1 VEAAPAAEL
10 GIGQPRGAEGSE
22 VPKKLVSQ
30 AELSGQLKDHVTF
43 IRASCGLY
51 DSGHGGEAKRIAT
64 SVRVLVHDTDVSHS
78 LLEQLG
84 YKQTLQ
90 FLTLALPNKSYN
102 RGPYHGLLDIDLAN
116 RVYVPKL
123 DQVPP
128 RPISFRDWWSDA
140 VLKDGDG
147 TLYTRRDLVLAL
159 ANKDGG
165 AHVDPEM
172 DEAYERLTRE
182 NHVGY
187 EVAVGGKSIKWRENP
202 VFPSVRQIGHEIL
215 ETLKAVPE
223 GK

>member
-1 VEAAPAAEL
+1 M
-10 GIGQPRGAEGSE
+10 
-22 VPKKLVSQ
+22 PKKPVSQ
-30 AELSGQLKDHVTF
+30 AELMGQLRDHITF

-51 DSGHGGEAKRIAT
+51 DSGHVGEAKRIAT
-64 SVRVLVHDTDVSHS
+64 SIRVLVHDTATSHS

-84 YKQTLQ
+84 FKRTLK
-90 FLTLALPNKSYN
+90 FLSLAIANKPYN
-102 RGPYHGLLDIDLAN
+102 LDTYHGLVDIELVK
-116 RVYVPKL
+116 RIYVSKL

-128 RPISFRDWWSDA
+128 RPMSFRDWWDEV

-147 TLYTRRDLVLAL
+147 TLYSRRELVLAL

-172 DEAYERLTRE
+172 DEAYERFTRE

-187 EVAVGGKSIKWRENP
+187 EVAVGGKPIKWHENP

-223 GK
+223 GR

>member
-1 VEAAPAAEL
+1 
-10 GIGQPRGAEGSE
+10 
-22 VPKKLVSQ
+22 VPKKPVSQ
-30 AELSGQLKDHVTF
+30 AELLGQLKDHITF

-90 FLTLALPNKSYN
+90 FLTFAVPNKPYN
-102 RGPYHGLLDIDLAN
+102 LGPYHGLLNIELVK

-128 RPISFRDWWSDA
+128 RPMYFRDWWDET
-140 VLKDGDG
+140 VLKDEDG
-147 TLYTRRDLVLAL
+147 TFYSRRELVLAL

-165 AHVDPEM
+165 AHVAPEM

-187 EVAVGGKSIKWRENP
+187 EVAVGGKSIKWHANP